1 MPEPTSPIARGPG
14 QAAIPDS
21 GSGDVELR
29 GVRKDYGGG
38 FTLGPLDLVVPRG
51 RTVVLLG
58 PSGCGKST
66 ILRLLTGLTVPD
78 AGRIVVR
85 GVDVRAARLREE
97 VLPHVGYGVQEGG
110 LFPHLTTFEN
120 VALVPR
126 DRGWPASRID
136 ARVRELAALVR
147 LEPALL
153 DRVPADLSGGQRQ
166 RVALMRALVH
176 DPSVLLLD
184 EPLGALDPMIR
195 ARLQDDLA
203 ALFRT
208 LGKTVLLVTHD
219 LLEASLLGDEIV
231 LMRDGRIV
239 QRGTWH
245 DLVER
250 PADEF
255 VGEFVAAQS
264 REART

>member
-1 MPEPTSPIARGPG
+1 MPEPTSPIARSPG
-14 QAAIPDS
+14 RASMPDS
-21 GSGDVELR
+21 PGGDVELR
-29 GVRKDYGGG
+29 GVRKAYPGG
-38 FTLGPLDLVVPRG
+38 FTLGPLDLHVPHG
-51 RTVVLLG
+51 RTVALLG

-66 ILRLLTGLTVPD
+66 ILRLLTGLTLPD
-78 AGRIVVR
+78 IGTIVVR
-85 GVDVRAARLREE
+85 GVEVRPARLRED
-97 VLPHVGYGVQEGG
+97 VLPHVGYVVQEGG
-110 LFPHLTTFEN
+110 LFPHLTAAEN

-126 DRGWPASRID
+126 DRGWAADRIA

-153 DRVPADLSGGQRQ
+153 SRVPSDLSGGQRQ

-176 DPSVLLLD
+176 DPEVLLLD

-208 LGKTVLLVTHD
+208 LGKTVLIVTHD

-231 LMRDGRIV
+231 LMREGRIE

-250 PADEF
+250 PADDF
-255 VGEFVAAQS
+255 VREFVAAQS